1 MLMKKFWF
9 TLMIPVFLLS
19 CAQNAEEKGQN
30 SAKQDKQK
38 DTDADIRAS
47 TLIEADESVPEYS
60 FTTTAGEQYTMEE
73 LNGKV
78 VLLNFFATW
87 CPTCMDEMPALQNE
101 VWEKYKDH
109 EAFMLVSIGRE
120 QDMQKMKEFKSG
132 KGYDWH
138 FAPDTGRVMYSK
150 FATKYIPRNV
160 LVDPDGTIAYQ
171 NTGYTEEEFQ
181 ILLERI
187 ELEMEKLQPE

>member
-19 CAQNAEEKGQN
+19 CAQNADEKDPN
-30 SAKQDKQK
+30 SANADKDK
-38 DTDADIRAS
+38 DTEADIQAS
-47 TLIEADESVPEYS
+47 TLIEADQPVPEFS

-101 VWEKYKDH
+101 VWKKYKDH
-109 EAFMLVSIGRE
+109 EGFMLVSIGRE
-120 QDMQKMKEFKSG
+120 QDMQKMNAFKSE
-132 KGYDWH
+132 KGYGWP
-138 FAPDTGRVMYSK
+138 FAPDTGRVIYSK

-160 LVDPDGTIAYQ
+160 LVDTEGNIAYQ
-171 NTGYTEEEFQ
+171 NTGYTEEEFRT
-181 ILLERI
+181 LLETI
-187 ELEMEKLQPE
+187 EGELEELK